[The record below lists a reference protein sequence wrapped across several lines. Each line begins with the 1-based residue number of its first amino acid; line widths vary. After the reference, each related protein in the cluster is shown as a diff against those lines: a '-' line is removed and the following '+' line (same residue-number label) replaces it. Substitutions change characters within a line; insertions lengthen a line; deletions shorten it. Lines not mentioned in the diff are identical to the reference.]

1 MRRKSRSC
9 CDFRYF
15 LPKYFRYRLE
25 KGASTVTWTFDFSLL
40 MLTLSPKFP
49 VLPSTL
55 MRPSRNFSK
64 SLVSMM
70 LSEAGCSQSMVYFA
84 TPFLPLS
91 APAFFFRPL
100 VTISLATEAELWSV
114 LACSSLT
121 ERQNQGTTRESIN
134 QLRGAPTLAANK
146 HAMPLYLRLLCKGIS
161 NLLHIP

>member
-70 LSEAGCSQSMVYFA
+70 LSEDGCSQSMVYLSVL
-84 TPFLPLS
+84 FLPLS
-91 APAFFFRPL
+91 APAFVFKPLATILLAVRFGRKAAASKWLHLKSHHAAGFGNITPCHIFRL
-100 VTISLATEAELWSV
+100 LSSSLALSAH
-114 LACSSLT
+114 CYFK
-121 ERQNQGTTRESIN
+121 
-134 QLRGAPTLAANK
+134 TLK
-146 HAMPLYLRLLCKGIS
+146 H
-161 NLLHIP
+161 

>member
-70 LSEAGCSQSMVYFA
+70 LSEDGCSQSMVYLNVL
-84 TPFLPLS
+84 FLPLS
-91 APAFFFRPL
+91 APAFVFKP
-100 VTISLATEAELWSV
+100 LATILLERKGLEGPM
-114 LACSSLT
+114 LAVTHAVALAKQLQIRYSQVHVVNKSTIRSSL
-121 ERQNQGTTRESIN
+121 RC
-134 QLRGAPTLAANK
+134 
-146 HAMPLYLRLLCKGIS
+146 H
-161 NLLHIP
+161 H